1 MDKRGQFYIIIVLI
15 AAIAMYGV
23 SSDVNTLEEP
33 KLFEDFSDLSNNYI
47 KESSGIVNY
56 ALFNNQN
63 ATDLLPNFTVKF
75 LTYAKQKNP
84 TVSLIYFYSNGSVV
98 EVRNYLNESTTIVI
112 AENTTEELFGASQP
126 SVSEMSIEV
135 GGIDFI
141 HDFPTDI
148 QNFGEGFYTASAPPQ
163 KIDFSISGIIHR
175 FDLSTGPSINIFL
188 RASDEQVEQVF
199 QGDGSE
205 PFEPF

>member
-23 SSDVNTLEEP
+23 SSDVNTIEEP

-47 KESSGIVNY
+47 KESSRIVNY

-63 ATDLLPNFTVKF
+63 ATDLLPSFTVNF
-75 LTYAKQKNP
+75 LSYAKQKNP
-84 TVSLIYFYSNGSVV
+84 TVSLIYFYSNGSAV
-98 EVRNYLNESTTIVI
+98 EVRNYLNETTNITLE
-112 AENTTEELFGASQP
+112 ENTTEGLFGASQP

-141 HDFPTDI
+141 HNFPTDI
-148 QNFGEGFYTASAPPQ
+148 QNFGEGFYSASIPPQ
-163 KIDFSISGIIHR
+163 LIDFSVSGIIHS

-188 RASDEQVEQVF
+188 RSSEGKVEQVF